1 MNAKKSTGEI
11 VPVALSKGNCISLLV
26 LMVAILGSLFSAY
39 GSITNKQ
46 AAFEVRFDG
55 IDTQIKHV
63 EDHIEKNEAKA
74 ETRFRELR
82 DLIIEKQ

>member
-1 MNAKKSTGEI
+1 MNAKKPTGEI
-11 VPVALSKGNCISLLV
+11 VPVALSKGNWISVVSILLV
-26 LMVAILGSLFSAY
+26 VLGAVWSAW
-39 GSITNKQ
+39 GSVTNKQ

-74 ETRFRELR
+74 ETRFKELR